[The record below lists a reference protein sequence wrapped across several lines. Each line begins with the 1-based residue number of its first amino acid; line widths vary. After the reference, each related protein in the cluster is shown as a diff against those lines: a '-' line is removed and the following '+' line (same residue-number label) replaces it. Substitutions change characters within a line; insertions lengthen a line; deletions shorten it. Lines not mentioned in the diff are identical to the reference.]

1 MGLQAGILNHLS
13 WAFNMTDN
21 EYYAAS
27 AVASGDAVTG
37 TATFNAPKVGP
48 DKAIYSATPADVLSR
63 RGEAANA
70 FGNFPL
76 T

>member
-1 MGLQAGILNHLS
+1 MGLEPGVLNHLS

-21 EYYAAS
+21 QYYGTS
-27 AVASGDAVTG
+27 AVASGDTVTG
-37 TATFNAPKVGP
+37 TAVLNVPKVGP
-48 DKAIYSATPADVLSR
+48 DKAIYSATPPDVASR
-63 RGEAANA
+63 RGDTAAA